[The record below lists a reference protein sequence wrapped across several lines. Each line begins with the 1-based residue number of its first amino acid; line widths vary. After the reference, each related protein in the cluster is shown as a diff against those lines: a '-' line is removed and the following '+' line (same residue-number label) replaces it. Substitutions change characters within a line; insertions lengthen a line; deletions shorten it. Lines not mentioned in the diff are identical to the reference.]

1 MGMTLRE
8 VLYDIGGGIK
18 NDRKFKAVQMGG
30 PSGGC
35 IPADLI
41 DTPVT
46 YEDINKTGAIVGS
59 GGMIV
64 MDEDTCMVDMARYF
78 LNFTRDESCGKC
90 NYCRIGTKRMLE
102 ILERIT
108 RGEGQDGDIE
118 KLEEL
123 AGKIKD
129 GSLCGLGQ
137 TAPNPVLTTLRYFR
151 NEYEIIFT
159 TTNVLPVLQSLI
171 SYTITDAC
179 KGCTACARKCPVGAI
194 SGSVKEKHVIDQTKC
209 IKCGKC
215 LETCKFG
222 AIEKK

>member
-1 MGMTLRE
+1 MTESSRPFRWA
-8 VLYDIGGGIK
+8 
-18 NDRKFKAVQMGG
+18 DR
-30 PSGGC
+30 SGGC

-108 RGEGQDGDIE
+108 NGRGTGRRYREAGRAGCQDQGW
-118 KLEEL
+118 
-123 AGKIKD
+123 
-129 GSLCGLGQ
+129 
-137 TAPNPVLTTLRYFR
+137 LTVRTWIRPPLTRY
-151 NEYEIIFT
+151 
-159 TTNVLPVLQSLI
+159 LP
-171 SYTITDAC
+171 
-179 KGCTACARKCPVGAI
+179 
-194 SGSVKEKHVIDQTKC
+194 H
-209 IKCGKC
+209 
-215 LETCKFG
+215 
-222 AIEKK
+222 

>member
-1 MGMTLRE
+1 
-8 VLYDIGGGIK
+8 
-18 NDRKFKAVQMGG
+18 
-30 PSGGC
+30 
-35 IPADLI
+35 
-41 DTPVT
+41 
-46 YEDINKTGAIVGS
+46 
-59 GGMIV
+59 

-108 RGEGQDGDIE
+108 RGEGKDGDIE

-123 AGKIKD
+123 AMKIKD

-137 TAPNPVLTTLRYFR
+137 TAPNPVLTTLKYFR
-151 NEYEIIFT
+151 NEYEDHIYNHKCT
-159 TTNVLPVLQSLI
+159 AGSCKALI

-179 KGCTACARKCPVGAI
+179 KGCTLCSKKCPVGAI
-194 SGSVKEKHVIDQTKC
+194 TGTVKEKHVIDKEKC

-222 AIEKK
+222 AIEKT